1 MRKGFRLVALA
12 MLWTTASAAWA
23 EAPGGDLDAV
33 RERGVLRHLGV
44 RYANFVTGGGDG
56 FDVDLMRRFAERIG
70 VRYEFVET
78 EWSTAFA
85 DLTGRKVT
93 VSQPDPG
100 RAPAAP
106 VRGDVL
112 AAGVTV
118 LPWRERSVAFSAP
131 VFPTQVWVVAPAGS
145 PVQPVRPGGSVQA
158 DIEATKRLLK
168 GRTVLG
174 VPGTCLDPSL
184 YELKSTRATLRLL
197 EKARL
202 DEVAPALIRGEGD
215 LALLDVADAMLALE
229 SWPGSIKVI
238 GPVSPPQDMAVAF
251 RQSAPRLREAFDA
264 FLAQSRRDGTYR
276 KLVQAYFPGAIARF
290 PGFFGEPP

>member
-1 MRKGFRLVALA
+1 VQGWLRLLVLGALLAVASPA
-12 MLWTTASAAWA
+12 QA
-23 EAPGGDLDAV
+23 EPGGGDLDAV
-33 RERGVLRHLGV
+33 RARGVLRHLGV
-44 RYANFVTGGGDG
+44 RYASFVTGSGDG
-56 FDVDLMRRFAERIG
+56 FDVDLMRRFAARIG

-78 EWSTAFA
+78 EWNRAFA
-85 DLTGRKVT
+85 DLTGHAVGAA
-93 VSQPDPG
+93 QPDPA

-106 VRGDVL
+106 VRGDAL

-145 PVQPVRPGGSVQA
+145 AIQPVRPGGSVEA
-158 DIEATKRLLK
+158 DIAATRKLLA

-184 YELKSTRATLRLL
+184 YELKTTRARLRLL

-215 LALLDVADAMLALE
+215 LALLDVADAMLALQ

-238 GPVSPPQDMAVAF
+238 GPVSPPQEMAVAF
-251 RQSAPRLREAFDA
+251 RRDAPRLREAFDA
-264 FLAQSRRDGTYR
+264 FLAEARRDGSYR
-276 KLVQAYFPGAIARF
+276 RLVQAYFPGAISHF
-290 PGFFGEPP
+290 PAFFGEPR